1 MQKNDTARQSAEQK
15 LYELEMIFSEAAVPM
30 FVIDRNHKISHFN
43 RACEILTGFTRDEMI
58 GTDSQWKAFY
68 SKKRPVLADLIV
80 DNASE
85 SQIAGYYGSKFISPE
100 CENGRYTAEDYFP
113 DLGDE
118 GKWLYF
124 TAAPIKDE
132 NGTIIAAVETLQD
145 ITEKKKA
152 SRQMRESERH
162 YRMLLEFVP
171 YPIVVYDREGKVSYI
186 NPAFTR
192 TFGWTLEEISGRIV
206 PFVPEDLDQETRDL
220 IKRFYRERSLKR
232 YETRRLTKD
241 GRMLDVV
248 MWATA
253 FSRYDL
259 DPDEIFV
266 LLRDITEEK
275 RIAAHNRTIMRISIA
290 LPEYPELESLMDY
303 ISSEVKELLG
313 TEGAL
318 VLLYDEIREDIFFLG
333 ASYDD
338 SDTEE
343 RVREVRFSL
352 DQVLAGKVIK
362 TGKPAIDNQ
371 ADQKIQYRER
381 DRILGYITRT
391 LAVVPIKSEGRII
404 GALCGINKKMG
415 RFDDNDVEQMNVIAG
430 TVAISIEN
438 ARFSDEIKK
447 AYREMAA
454 MNRAKD
460 KAINHLSHEL
470 KTPVAILTGTISSLR
485 KSLEKLDD
493 SGWENAM
500 KRVERNLN
508 RIVEIQ
514 SETADIMENRE
525 YASAELMKK
534 MLDVCQDE
542 LETLVEQNLEAGN
555 LAEAVREAIDRTFGP
570 VERVSRRIDPAQF
583 LPDFIDSLKE
593 QYAHRDIETRVHVE
607 PGIPEISIPEDI
619 LGGIVEG
626 LIKNAVEN
634 TPDKGYVEVGLEKT
648 DTGAALTV
656 KDSGVGIREEY
667 RKSIFDGFFSTQDTL
682 NYSTKTPYEFNAG
695 GKGADLL
702 RMKIFSDRFG
712 FSITMESVR
721 CRYLLEHPE
730 ESCPGDTGECRFCTG
745 PQDCHDSGHTIFTVV
760 FPAAW

>member
-1 MQKNDTARQSAEQK
+1 MQKNETVRQTLEQK
-15 LYELEMIFSEAAVPM
+15 LYELETIFTEAAVPM
-30 FVIDRNHKISHFN
+30 FVVDVNHKISHFN
-43 RACEILTGFTRDEMI
+43 RACEILTGFAADEMI
-58 GTDSQWKAFY
+58 GTDNQWKAFY

-85 SQIAGYYGSKFISPE
+85 ANIAGYYGAKLSSPAY
-100 CENGRYTAEDYFP
+100 ENGRYTAEDYFP
-113 DLGDE
+113 DLGEE

-124 TAAPIKDE
+124 TAAPVKDK
-132 NGTIIAAVETLQD
+132 NGNTIAAVETLQD
-145 ITEKKKA
+145 ITGKKKA
-152 SRQMRESERH
+152 ARRMRESEHH

-171 YPIVVYDREGKVSYI
+171 YPIVVYNREGKVSYI

-192 TFGWTLEEISGRIV
+192 TFGWSLEEIFGKLV
-206 PFVPEDLDQETRDL
+206 PFVPQDLDQETRDL
-220 IKRFYRERSLKR
+220 IKRFYRERSLTR

-241 GRMLDVV
+241 GNMLDVV

-253 FSRYDL
+253 FSRYAR
-259 DPDEIFV
+259 DPNEVFV

-275 RIAAHNRTIMRISIA
+275 RIAAHNRSIMRISMA
-290 LPEYPELESLMDY
+290 LPEHPELESLMDY
-303 ISSEVKELLG
+303 ISSEVKTLLD

-318 VLLYDEIREDIFFLG
+318 VLLYDEIKEDIFFLG

-338 SDTEE
+338 SDTAK
-343 RVREVRFSL
+343 RVREVRFSP

-371 ADQKIQYRER
+371 AVQQPQYRER
-381 DRILGYITRT
+381 DRILGYTTRT

-404 GALCGINKKMG
+404 GALCGINKKKG

-438 ARFSDEIKK
+438 ARFSEEIKK
-447 AYREMAA
+447 AYRDMAA

-470 KTPVAILTGTISSLR
+470 KTPVAILTGTISSLW
-485 KSLEKLDD
+485 KSLEKLEDT
-493 SGWENAM
+493 GWENAM

-525 YASAELMKK
+525 YTSAEMMKK
-534 MLDVCQDE
+534 MLDVCRDE
-542 LETLVEQNLEAGN
+542 LETLIEQNLEKKN
-555 LAEAVREAIDRTFGP
+555 LIESVREDIDRIFGP
-570 VERVSRRIDPAQF
+570 VGRVSRRIDPAQF
-583 LPDFIDSLKE
+583 LPAFIETLKE
-593 QYAHRDIETRVHVE
+593 KYSSRDVETRIHME
-607 PGIPEISIPEDI
+607 PGIPDISIPDDI
-619 LGGIVEG
+619 LGTIIEG

-634 TPDKGYVEVGLEKT
+634 TPDKGIVDICLEKP

-667 RKSIFDGFFSTQDTL
+667 RKSVFDGFFSTQDTL
-682 NYSTKTPYEFNAG
+682 NYSTKTPYAFNAG
-695 GKGADLL
+695 GKGMDLL
-702 RMKIFSDRFG
+702 RMKIFSERFG
-712 FSITMESVR
+712 FSITMDSVR
-721 CRYLLEHPE
+721 CRYLVENPDE
-730 ESCPGDTGECRFCTG
+730 TCPGDVGKCRFCTET
-745 PQDCHDSGHTIFTVV
+745 QDCHDSGHTIFNVF
-760 FPAAW
+760 FPAAP

>member
-1 MQKNDTARQSAEQK
+1 MQKNETVRQSVEQK
-15 LYELEMIFSEAAVPM
+15 LHELEMIFAEAAVPM
-30 FVIDRNHKISHFN
+30 FVIDKNHKISHFN
-43 RACEILTGFTRDEMI
+43 RACEILTGFTADEMI
-58 GTDSQWKAFY
+58 GTDNQWKAFY

-80 DNASE
+80 DNASQAE
-85 SQIAGYYGSKFISPE
+85 IAEYYGTKLSSPAYQ
-100 CENGRYTAEDYFP
+100 NGRYTAEDYFP
-113 DLGDE
+113 DLGED
-118 GKWLYF
+118 GRWLYF

-132 NGTIIAAVETLQD
+132 NGATIAAVETLQD
-145 ITEKKKA
+145 ISERKKA
-152 SRQMRESERH
+152 ARRMRESERH

-171 YPIVVYDREGKVSYI
+171 YPIVVYDRKGNVSYI

-192 TFGWTLEEISGRIV
+192 TFGWSLEEIYGKLV
-206 PFVPEDLDQETRDL
+206 PFVPEDLDQETREL

-241 GRMLDVV
+241 DKMLDVV

-253 FSRYDL
+253 FSRYEQ

-275 RIAAHNRTIMRISIA
+275 RIAAHNRTIMRISMA
-290 LPEYPELESLMDY
+290 LPEHPELESLMDY
-303 ISSEVKELLG
+303 ISSEVKQLLG

-338 SDTEE
+338 TDTAK

-362 TGKPAIDNQ
+362 TGKPAIDNR
-371 ADQKIQYRER
+371 ADQKPQYRER
-381 DRILGYITRT
+381 DRILGYTTRT

-404 GALCGINKKMG
+404 GALCGINKKVG
-415 RFDDNDVEQMNVIAG
+415 GFDDNDVEQMNVIAG

-438 ARFSDEIKK
+438 ARFSEEIKK
-447 AYREMAA
+447 AYRDMAA

-485 KSLEKLDD
+485 KSLENLEDT
-493 SGWENAM
+493 GWQGAM

-514 SETADIMENRE
+514 SETADIMGNRE
-525 YASAELMKK
+525 YASAGMMKK
-534 MLDVCQDE
+534 MLDVCRDE
-542 LETLVEQNLEAGN
+542 LETLIEQNLEA
-555 LAEAVREAIDRTFGP
+555 EDMIQAVREAIDRIFGFE
-570 VERVSRRIDPAQF
+570 ERVSLRIDPARF
-583 LPDFIDSLKE
+583 LPDFIEKLKKK
-593 QYAHRDIETRVHVE
+593 YSFRAIETRVHTE
-607 PGIPEISIPEDI
+607 PGVPDIFIPDDI
-619 LGGIVEG
+619 LKTVVEG
-626 LIKNAVEN
+626 LVKNGVEN
-634 TPDKGYVEVGLEKT
+634 TPDKGYVEAGFEKM
-648 DTGAALTV
+648 DTGALLTV

-667 RKSIFDGFFSTQDTL
+667 LKSIFDGFFTTQDTL

-695 GKGADLL
+695 GKGMDLL
-702 RMKIFSDRFG
+702 RMKIFSERFG
-712 FSITMESVR
+712 FSITMESAR
-721 CRYLLEHPE
+721 CRYLVENPDE
-730 ESCPGDTGECRFCTG
+730 TCPGDIEKCRFCNAA
-745 PQDCHDSGHTIFTVV
+745 QDCHESGYTVFKV
-760 FPAAW
+760 FFPAAP

>member
-1 MQKNDTARQSAEQK
+1 MQKNDTARSAEQK
-15 LYELEMIFSEAAVPM
+15 LFELEMIFSEAAVPM
-30 FVIDRNHKISHFN
+30 FVIDGNHKISHFN
-43 RACEILTGFTRDEMI
+43 RACEILTGFAADEMI
-58 GTDSQWKAFY
+58 GTDNQWKAFY

-80 DNASE
+80 DNATK
-85 SQIAGYYGSKFISPE
+85 SQIAEYYGSKLNSPGY
-100 CENGRYTAEDYFP
+100 ENDSYTAEDYFP
-113 DLGDE
+113 DLGDQ
-118 GKWLYF
+118 GKWIYF
-124 TAAPIKDE
+124 TAAPIKDQ
-132 NGTIIAAVETLQD
+132 NGTTIAAVETLQD
-145 ITEKKKA
+145 ISEKKEA
-152 SRQMRESERH
+152 ARQMRDSERH

-171 YPIVVYDREGKVSYI
+171 YPIVVYDSEGKVSYI
-186 NPAFTR
+186 NPAFAR
-192 TFGWTLEEISGRIV
+192 TFGWSLEEILGKIV
-206 PFVPEDLDQETRDL
+206 PFVPQDLDQETRDL

-241 GRMLDVV
+241 GRVLDVV

-266 LLRDITEEK
+266 LMRDITEEK
-275 RIAAHNRTIMRISIA
+275 RIAAHNRTIMRISMA
-290 LPEYPELESLMDY
+290 LPEYFELESLMDY
-303 ISSEVKELLG
+303 ISSEVKQLLD

-318 VLLYDEIREDIFFLG
+318 VLLYDEIKEDIFFLG

-338 SDTEE
+338 SDTED

-352 DQVLAGKVIK
+352 DQVLAGKVIT
-362 TGKPAIDNQ
+362 TGKPAIDNR
-371 ADQKIQYRER
+371 ADQKPQYRER
-381 DRILGYITRT
+381 DRILGYTTRT

-447 AYREMAA
+447 AYKEMAA

-485 KSLEKLDD
+485 KSLETLEDT
-493 SGWENAM
+493 GWKNAM

-525 YASAELMKK
+525 YTSAEIMKK

-542 LETLVEQNLEAGN
+542 LETLVEQNLDAQN
-555 LAEAVREAIDRTFGP
+555 LIEAVRESIDKTFGP
-570 VERVSRRIDPAQF
+570 VERTSRRIDLAQF
-583 LPDFIDSLKE
+583 LPAFIETLKE
-593 QYAHRDIETRVHVE
+593 KYRHRDMETRVHVE

-619 LGGIVEG
+619 LAGIIEG
-626 LIKNAVEN
+626 LVKNAVEN
-634 TPDKGYVEVGLEKT
+634 TPDKGYVEVGIERMDSGVCLI
-648 DTGAALTV
+648 V

-667 RKSIFDGFFSTQDTL
+667 RKSIFDGFFTTQETL

-695 GKGADLL
+695 GKGMDLL
-702 RMKIFSDRFG
+702 RMKIFSERFG
-712 FSITMESVR
+712 FFITMESAR
-721 CRYLLEHPE
+721 CRYLLQHPQE
-730 ESCPGDTGECRFCTG
+730 TCPGDIEKCRFCSEA
-745 PQDCHDSGHTIFTVV
+745 QDCHDSGHTVFNVF
-760 FPAAW
+760 FPAAS